1 MSQVVESMT
10 DVRHHRQQILP
21 EVGEAGQARLR
32 NSSVLIVGM
41 GGLGC
46 PAALY
51 LAAAGVGRLG
61 LLDDQEVELSNLQ
74 RQVLF
79 NDADRG
85 RPKSTA
91 AAVRLHALDPA
102 IRLLPIVD
110 TFQPDNAE
118 RHLRGYD
125 VVIDGTDA
133 FETKFLLSDAAVIT
147 GARLVHGAVLRW
159 SGQVTTIIPGGPCLR
174 CLFREPPDPGTV
186 ETCAEAGILGPT
198 TGIIGSIQAL
208 EAIKV
213 LLQAG
218 DLMSGRIFQY
228 DGLRATSRITP
239 FPRDPAC
246 PACSDGRRITDL
258 ARYAE
263 QVSPRG
269 HLVAR

>member
-1 MSQVVESMT
+1 MT
-10 DVRHHRQQILP
+10 DVRHHRQRILA
-21 EVGEAGQARLR
+21 EVGDDGQARLR
-32 NSSVLIVGM
+32 NSSVLVVGM

-85 RPKSTA
+85 LPK
-91 AAVRLHALDPA
+91 AAVAALRLHALDPS
-102 IRLLPIVD
+102 IQLIPLVD
-110 TFQPDNAE
+110 TFRPDNAE

-133 FETKFLLSDAAVIT
+133 FETKFLLSDAAVIS
-147 GARLVHGAVLRW
+147 GARLVHGAVLQW

-186 ETCAEAGILGPT
+186 ESCAEAGILGPT
-198 TGIIGSIQAL
+198 TGVVGSIQAL
-208 EAIKV
+208 EAIK
-213 LLQAG
+213 LLLEAG
-218 DLMSGRIFQY
+218 ELLSGRIFQY
-228 DGLRATSRITP
+228 DGLRASSRITH

-246 PACSDGRRITDL
+246 PACSDGRRITNL
-258 ARYAE
+258 ASYAE

-269 HLVAR
+269 HLNAR